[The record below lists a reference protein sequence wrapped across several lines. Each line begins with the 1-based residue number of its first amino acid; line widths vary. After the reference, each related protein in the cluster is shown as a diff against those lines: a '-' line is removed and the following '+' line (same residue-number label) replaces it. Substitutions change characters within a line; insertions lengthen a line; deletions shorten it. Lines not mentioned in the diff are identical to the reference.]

1 MQENI
6 KHIRRYAALG
16 LWGSVA
22 LVILTVLFIYVAP
35 WRFYPSEHTARWM
48 LIAGSVLAVLA
59 VSMTLL
65 SVRRQIPLLRQS
77 DSLQIKLQGYA
88 AHVRSLYITMLFV
101 VLLLC
106 AFTLMSA
113 RNVLLMLA
121 LVSTLV
127 LFLTYPNI
135 YRIKVDLGLTDEEMK
150 SLFGDRYLPD
160 PDQ

>member
-35 WRFYPSEHTARWM
+35 WRFYPSQHTARWM

-77 DSLQIKLQGYA
+77 DSLQVKLQGYA

-135 YRIKVDLGLTDEEMK
+135 YRIKIDLGLTDEEM
-150 SLFGDRYLPD
+150 
-160 PDQ
+160 